1 MSIRK
6 TLYEKDLYDD
16 EELFQRDCAEIAKE
30 RYLSGEIDRR
40 TFAKALAF
48 IGAVPAFA
56 TLGGRS
62 AKACEALH
70 QAGIT
75 RVFNL
80 EGGIVAWAKEIDTA
94 LTVY

>member
-48 IGAVPAFA
+48 LGAVPAFA

-62 AKACEALH
+62 AKAAEELVVVNWGGPAVKAYEEAF
-70 QAGIT
+70 G
-75 RVFNL
+75 
-80 EGGIVAWAKEIDTA
+80 
-94 LTVY
+94 